1 MIALP
6 EAVQRLADAVHRA
19 GPDDLASLA
28 SQVSADLGALG
39 MTVYLV
45 DYAQTAFTPFAPP
58 GSPPGELVA
67 IDGTLAGQSYG
78 TGTIQ
83 HAAIGGV
90 YHVWAPLVDG
100 AERLGVLY
108 TVTAAAPDA
117 VALTAYGT
125 VAALLAEILV
135 TRRRYGDAIER
146 ARRRLPMQLAAE
158 IIWTQLPPLTFA
170 SRDVAV
176 SAVLEPCY
184 DVGGDAFDYA
194 INDGVLHVAMFDA
207 VGHGIA
213 ASATTSLALNAY
225 RNARRLGLDLADT
238 YRSIDKWVAA
248 QHPDSFL
255 TALLGELD
263 TRTGVYRRISAG
275 HPGELLL
282 RDDVLV
288 HLLPAPT
295 AMPLGLGQLTD
306 PIPDITETVLR
317 PGDNLLLYTDGVVEA
332 RTAAGEFF
340 GIERL
345 AAFVARALADHHS
358 TAETMRRLVHAI
370 LEHQHEQLQDD
381 ATAALLTFRPATA

>member
-1 MIALP
+1 MALP
-6 EAVQRLADAVHRA
+6 AAVQRLADAVHRA
-19 GPDDLASLA
+19 GPDDLVPLA
-28 SQVSADLGALG
+28 GQVSADLGALG

-45 DYAQTAFTPFAPP
+45 DYAQTAFTPF
-58 GSPPGELVA
+58 GVPGEPVP
-67 IDGTLAGQSYG
+67 IDGTPAGRAYG

-83 HAAIGGV
+83 HERLGGV
-90 YHVWAPLVDG
+90 YHVWAPLIDG
-100 AERLGVLY
+100 AERIGVLY
-108 TVTAAAPDA
+108 TVTAAVPDA
-117 VALTAYGT
+117 VSVAAYGT
-125 VAALLAEILV
+125 VAALFAQILV

-146 ARRRLPMQLAAE
+146 TRRRLPMQLAAE
-158 IIWTQLPPLTFA
+158 VIWTQLPPLTFA

-176 SAVLEPCY
+176 SAILEPCY

-194 INDGVLHVAMFDA
+194 INDGILHIALFDA

-238 YRSIDKWVAA
+238 YRSIDKWVAV

-263 TRTGVYRRISAG
+263 TRTGRYRRISAG

-288 HLLPAPT
+288 HPLPAPT

-306 PIPDITETVLR
+306 PIPDITETVLE

-345 AAFVARALADHHS
+345 AAFVARALADHLS
-358 TAETMRRLVHAI
+358 TPETMRRLVHAI
-370 LEHQHEQLQDD
+370 LDHQHEQLQDD
-381 ATAALLTFRPATA
+381 ATAALLTFRPRH